1 MSIIMKHKDLKKLYL
16 ENKLST
22 CGTKDILRER
32 LIEKGHLPKEVT
44 LNETAT
50 DDPIPK
56 KDYTIKPWTVH
67 NQNQLVILRYL
78 DLCCRINNFFCFLIT
93 NWKPQKILVELSFL
107 LLIMVFDGWQVI
119 FIFILEFT

>member
-32 LIEKGHLPKEVT
+32 LIEKGHLPKEFT

-56 KDYTIKPWTVH
+56 KTILLNHGRSTTK
-67 NQNQLVILRYL
+67 
-78 DLCCRINNFFCFLIT
+78 IN
-93 NWKPQKILVELSFL
+93 
-107 LLIMVFDGWQVI
+107 
-119 FIFILEFT
+119 